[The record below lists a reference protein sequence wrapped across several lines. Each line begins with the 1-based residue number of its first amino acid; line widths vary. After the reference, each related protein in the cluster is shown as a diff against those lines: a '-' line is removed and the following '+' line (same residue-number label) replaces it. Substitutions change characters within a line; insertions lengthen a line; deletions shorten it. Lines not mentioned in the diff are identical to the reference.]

1 MNKNQLMFLL
11 TVPFVALVLFIYSLI
26 FTISVW
32 VREYYLLMRDYLQN
46 YYRLGEE
53 SNGQK

>member
-11 TVPFVALVLFIYSLI
+11 TVPFVALALFIYSLL
-26 FTISVW
+26 FTIYVW
-32 VREYYLLMRDYLQN
+32 IREYYLLMSDYLQN